1 MFTVSMTSNNV
12 FIMKE
17 EEDIEQGFECALE
30 YNDSNDNSVAV
41 NFIEKDG
48 LYAYSEF
55 FSEGDWSDKYYL
67 DGDGEDDEEQMKVKR
82 ENAEKYDG
90 LKLKWVRGGWMSMTD
105 LISAIDYPKI
115 NKKPED
121 FEEKLADSIK
131 ILKERAKTKSKEQL
145 GDEYEG
151 EEKEYKEDDFTLI
164 PIDEDDED
172 DEDED
177 EYYNNEYI
185 QISF

>member
-1 MFTVSMTSNNV
+1 
-12 FIMKE
+12 
-17 EEDIEQGFECALE
+17 
-30 YNDSNDNSVAV
+30 
-41 NFIEKDG
+41 
-48 LYAYSEF
+48 
-55 FSEGDWSDKYYL
+55 
-67 DGDGEDDEEQMKVKR
+67 
-82 ENAEKYDG
+82 
-90 LKLKWVRGGWMSMTD
+90 
-105 LISAIDYPKI
+105 
-115 NKKPED
+115 
-121 FEEKLADSIK
+121 
-131 ILKERAKTKSKEQL
+131 LKERAKTKSKEQL